1 MSAVVSALTVSA
13 LLILVVAA
21 TRLVHR
27 FEARSGSGA
36 STGDRPSRGVR
47 AGRAEGRGP
56 VLP

>member
-1 MSAVVSALTVSA
+1 MVIALTVSA

-27 FEARSGSGA
+27 FEARSGSGT

>member
-1 MSAVVSALTVSA
+1 MTAVLIALTVSA

-36 STGDRPSRGVR
+36 STRARPPRGVR
-47 AGRAEGRGP
+47 TGRAEERGP

>member
-1 MSAVVSALTVSA
+1 MTAVVTALTVSA

-27 FEARSGSGA
+27 FEARSDGGA
-36 STGDRPSRGVR
+36 STRDRPARDVR
-47 AGRAEGRGP
+47 TGRAEERGP